1 MSPTAKKVPTD
12 ALARA
17 FEEAE
22 EGTALSDEDRA
33 ALQEAA
39 ADPTWVRMS
48 RGDAFERIVCSD
60 DEE

>member
-1 MSPTAKKVPTD
+1 MSPTAKKVPAD
-12 ALARA
+12 ALVRV
-17 FEEAE
+17 FEVAE

-39 ADPTWVRMS
+39 ADPAWVRMG
-48 RGDAFERIVCSD
+48 RGDAFERLVCND

>member
-1 MSPTAKKVPTD
+1 MSPTAKKVPAN

-33 ALQEAA
+33 ALSEAS
-39 ADPTWVRMS
+39 ADPSWVRTS
-48 RGDAFERIVCSD
+48 RGDAFERLVCND